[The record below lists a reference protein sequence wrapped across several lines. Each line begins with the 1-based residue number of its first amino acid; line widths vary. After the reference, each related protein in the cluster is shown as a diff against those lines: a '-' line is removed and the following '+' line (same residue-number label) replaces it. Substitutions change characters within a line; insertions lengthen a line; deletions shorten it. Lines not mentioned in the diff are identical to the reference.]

1 MKKQTRTKY
10 VQKWHTKK
18 ISEKKTVNVPTKK
31 IVKKFVMQNK
41 RVPVEKIIWEE
52 REIVDK

>member
-52 REIVDK
+52 RELVDK